1 MSMTNVTGLLLAC
14 FVGNSLNIDFFALL
28 QKDLSKGM
36 SSLAEGF
43 FKQNYCHARRTRCAV
58 LFPPPSCCLNSLLF
72 RAKTSSLLN
81 DSVLSL
87 FKQIEEEQA
96 GLLTIVKGFI
106 DDIQMEFGL
115 DKCSKAKCKKGKL
128 TTTENIQIDVDTTI
142 QELEQ
147 EGAYKYL
154 GGNEGDGIQQ
164 AKMKKKI
171 KKESYRRVRMVF

>member
-1 MSMTNVTGLLLAC
+1 
-14 FVGNSLNIDFFALL
+14 
-28 QKDLSKGM
+28 
-36 SSLAEGF
+36 
-43 FKQNYCHARRTRCAV
+43 
-58 LFPPPSCCLNSLLF
+58 
-72 RAKTSSLLN
+72 
-81 DSVLSL
+81 
-87 FKQIEEEQA
+87 
-96 GLLTIVKGFI
+96 
-106 DDIQMEFGL
+106 MEFGL